1 MSRMVNITSILK
13 RRSGTSLPSMPCS
26 EVNAYNRQ
34 IYENNAENSNKLATK
49 YRKIVAEAMKGGGEK
64 NIQRHIERNKKI
76 LVRERLKQVL
86 DPESPV
92 IEVGK
97 IAGHDMSYGSIA
109 SAGAVGIIGKVHGTW
124 CMLFG
129 SDATVKGGSI
139 YPITLKKQLRCQDIA
154 QENLLPCIYLIDS
167 GGAFLPLQSEIFNPG
182 GKMFYNQAVMSSEG
196 IPQIA
201 YICGSCTAGA
211 AYIPTMAQEAVI
223 LEKIGTIFLGGP
235 PLVKAATGEI
245 VTPEELGG
253 ADLHCRLSGCTDHF
267 VRDEQQGFQTI
278 RNIILTSKL
287 KSTSTKPM
295 SSEKDLKMRELAPSH
310 IEYTVSAYEI
320 LRCLAD
326 SGGFHEYKELYGKT
340 LITGFMYVN
349 GSLLAV
355 IANDGYLTEKAA
367 KKGCNFVQLCT
378 ARDIPILFLQNIVHD
393 ENLESANLES
403 NVIKTRGAFMQA
415 VASSPCPKIVISIGG
430 LVGSPHGHS
439 LCSLAMGARFHYVW
453 PNVKVMAEFP
463 WNAQNDI
470 TLAEYQNIK
479 KTSSAFYG
487 ASQFWYDGIVLPEDT
502 KDLVYLCLNV
512 FEQEQAMR
520 EDQLR
525 KSRLNC
531 RTFIRM

>member
-1 MSRMVNITSILK
+1 MSRTVIVTSNSK
-13 RRSGTSLPSMPCS
+13 RKSGTLLPQIPCHKETAFS
-26 EVNAYNRQ
+26 HM
-34 IYENNAENSNKLATK
+34 YERNAENSNKLATK
-49 YRKIVAEAMKGGGEK
+49 YLKIVDEAMKGGGEK
-64 NIQRHIERNKKI
+64 NIQRHIERNKKF
-76 LVRERLKQVL
+76 LVRDRIRQVL

-97 IAGHDMSYGSIA
+97 IAGHDMSYGTIA

-223 LEKIGTIFLGGP
+223 LDKIGTIFLAGP

-267 VRDEQQGFQTI
+267 VRDEQQGFETI
-278 RNIILTSKL
+278 RNIVLTSKL
-287 KSTSTKPM
+287 NNCPTNPM
-295 SSEKDLKMRELAPSH
+295 EAKKDLKMRELAPSH
-310 IEYTVSAYEI
+310 TECTVSAYEI

-326 SGGFHEYKELYGKT
+326 SGGFHEYKELYGNT
-340 LITGFMYVN
+340 LITGFMYIN

-355 IANDGYLTEKAA
+355 IANDGYLTQKAA
-367 KKGCNFVQLCT
+367 KKGCNFVQLCS
-378 ARDIPILFLQNIVHD
+378 ARDIPILFLQNVVHD
-393 ENLESANLES
+393 ENLESADLKND
-403 NVIKTRGAFMQA
+403 VIKTRGAFMQA
-415 VASSPCPKIVISIGG
+415 IASSPCPKIVVSVGG
-430 LVGSPHGHS
+430 LVGSPHTHS
-439 LCSLAMGARFHYVW
+439 MCSLAMGARFHFVW

-463 WNAQNDI
+463 WNSQTEV
-470 TLAEYQNIK
+470 TLSEYRSIK
-479 KTSSAFYG
+479 KSASAFYG

-502 KDLVYLCLNV
+502 KDLIYLCLNV

-520 EDQLR
+520 DDRSR
-525 KSRLNC
+525 KARYNNQIV
-531 RTFIRM
+531 FRM